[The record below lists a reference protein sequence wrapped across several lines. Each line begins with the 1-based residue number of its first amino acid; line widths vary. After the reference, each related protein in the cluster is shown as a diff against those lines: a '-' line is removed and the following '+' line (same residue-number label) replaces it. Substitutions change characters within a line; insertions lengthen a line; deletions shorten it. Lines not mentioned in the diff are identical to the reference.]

1 VRTTLTI
8 DDDVLQAAKELAGAQ
23 HKTTGQ
29 VVSEL
34 ARQALT
40 GVAPLPDGPTDP
52 LGQALAQRFG
62 IEPRRAP
69 GAIVTNELVNQLRED
84 EGV

>member
-1 VRTTLTI
+1 MRTTLTI
-8 DDDVLQAAKELAGAQ
+8 DDDVHQAAKELAAAQ

-40 GVAPLPDGPTDP
+40 GGAALPVGPADQ

-62 IEPRRAP
+62 IEPRRVP
-69 GAIVTNELVNQLRED
+69 GVIVTNELVNQIRQD

>member
-8 DDDVLQAAKELAGAQ
+8 DDDVHQAAKELAAAQ

-40 GVAPLPDGPTDP
+40 GAAAPPDGPADP

-69 GAIVTNELVNQLRED
+69 GAIVTNELANQIREA